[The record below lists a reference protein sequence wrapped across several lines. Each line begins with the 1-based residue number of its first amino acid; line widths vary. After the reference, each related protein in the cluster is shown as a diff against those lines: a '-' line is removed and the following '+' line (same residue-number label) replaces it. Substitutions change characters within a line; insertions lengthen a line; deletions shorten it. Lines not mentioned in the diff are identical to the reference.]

1 VRWIITVDGTKVLQ
15 HADFMAFSDYPQD
28 EIKATVY
35 FTASRNK
42 LGPT

>member
-1 VRWIITVDGTKVLQ
+1 MKLLCAV
-15 HADFMAFSDYPQD
+15 DFMAFSDFPQD
-28 EIKATVY
+28 EIKAAVY